1 MAWNWIAIIARTVP
15 WADLARRTPA
25 IIAASRKLLNS
36 ARETKVA
43 SHRAPHHPPDLQEL
57 NDRIAALEQ
66 RDEEQARVVTQMV
79 EQLQRITDGLEVLA
93 ARNRLLLWLVG
104 TLAVALAVTLSF
116 VVRLLKA

>member
-1 MAWNWIAIIARTVP
+1 MAWPWLAIIARTVS
-15 WADLARRTPA
+15 WADLARHTPA

-43 SHRAPHHPPDLQEL
+43 THRAARHSPDLQEL

-66 RDEEQARVVTQMV
+66 RAEEQAKVVTQMV

-93 ARNRLLLWLVG
+93 ARNRLLIWLVG
-104 TLAVALAVTLSF
+104 TLAIALAVAL
-116 VVRLLKA
+116 VLAARLLKS